1 MISKHISEKEATKS
15 VTALRLGIDNTP
27 NGDAIANMKQLAE
40 KVFEP
45 LREWVGGPIKINS
58 FYRSSAL
65 NEAIGGSTKS
75 QHCCKGGAAA
85 IDIDDIY
92 GYKTNKEMF
101 EWIKD
106 NLDFDQMIWEFGSES
121 NPDWVHIS
129 FVSEEKNR
137 NRILKAVRD
146 DGKTKYIDIT
156 NA

>member
-1 MISKHISEKEATKS
+1 MISQHISEKEATKS
-15 VTALRLGIDNTP
+15 ITALRLGIDNTP
-27 NGDAIANMKQLAE
+27 NGVTISNMQLLAE

-58 FYRSSAL
+58 FYRSIAL
-65 NEAIGGSTKS
+65 NEAIGGSSRS
-75 QHCCKGGAAA
+75 QHCQGRA

-101 EWIKD
+101 EYIKE
-106 NLDFDQMIWEFGSES
+106 NLDFDQMIYEFGSES

-129 FVSEEKNR
+129 YVSQDKNR
-137 NRILKAVRD
+137 NKILKAVRD

-156 NA
+156 